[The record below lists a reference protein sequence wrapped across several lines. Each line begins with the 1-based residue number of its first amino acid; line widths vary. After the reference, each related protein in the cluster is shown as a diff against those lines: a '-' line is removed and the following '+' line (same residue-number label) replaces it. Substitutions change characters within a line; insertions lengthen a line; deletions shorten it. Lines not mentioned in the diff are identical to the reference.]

1 MSTMPVQNV
10 SPLYSVEE
18 AADLLGCTG
27 ARVRQML
34 IAGEMKGKKINEDK
48 EKSAWLI
55 PKEEVT
61 AAVKQVRRKGG
72 RPRIGD

>member
-1 MSTMPVQNV
+1 MPVQNE
-10 SPLYSVEE
+10 SPLFTVQE
-18 AADLLGCTG
+18 AADVLCCTG

-34 IAGEMKGKKINEDK
+34 IDGEMKGKKLSK
-48 EKSAWLI
+48 APKAVWLI

-61 AAVKQVRRKGG
+61 AAAARERRKGG